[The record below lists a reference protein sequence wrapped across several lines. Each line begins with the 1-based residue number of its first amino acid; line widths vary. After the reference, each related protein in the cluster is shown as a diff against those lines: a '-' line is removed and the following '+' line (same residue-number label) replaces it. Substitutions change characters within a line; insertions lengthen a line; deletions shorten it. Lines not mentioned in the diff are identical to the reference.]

1 MVDSDPETWRWIWL
15 TASLVFL
22 GGEMVVPGTF
32 FLLPFGISAAIAVV
46 LAFAGIPVA
55 IEFIVFIV
63 AGAALFI
70 WFFKWSRKFANENK
84 TPIGVGADRL
94 VGEVGP
100 VLAEIPG
107 GPTRS
112 GMVRLG
118 TEEWPA
124 ESDSERLIPDGAVV
138 RVVEVRGTRV
148 IVTPATSPEGSN

>member
-46 LAFAGIPVA
+46 LAFAGVPVA

-70 WFFKWSRKFANENK
+70 WFFQVVPQVRQREQD
-84 TPIGVGADRL
+84 PDRCRC
-94 VGEVGP
+94 
-100 VLAEIPG
+100 
-107 GPTRS
+107 RS
-112 GMVRLG
+112 TG
-118 TEEWPA
+118 W
-124 ESDSERLIPDGAVV
+124 
-138 RVVEVRGTRV
+138 
-148 IVTPATSPEGSN
+148 